1 LKKFLA
7 ACLLLIVL
15 GVGGSVLYFTVLLP
29 RNIPVPDVRVGADP
43 ELVERGRYLANHVAV
58 CVDCHSSRD
67 WSYFA
72 GPIKPGTIGKGGET
86 FDRSSG
92 LPGVVVSK
100 NITPYSLA
108 DWSDGELYRVITG
121 GIDRDGNALFPLMP
135 YDAYRFMD
143 ADDLL
148 AIIAYLRSL
157 EPIEN
162 DVPSHQL
169 DFPLNLIV
177 NSIPRAAELREID
190 HSDQFEYGEYLS
202 TLAGCTWCHSP
213 LNQTQ
218 QVIEELALSGGHAF
232 PMGDYVVNAGN
243 ISSDR
248 DTGIGAWTLE
258 QFIARFRQ
266 YQGEGEWM
274 PLAEGGFNSL
284 MPWTRYADM
293 SDEDLA
299 AIYAFLMQ
307 SRPIRNPVQTW
318 TRLADAD

>member
-1 LKKFLA
+1 M
-7 ACLLLIVL
+7 
-15 GVGGSVLYFTVLLP
+15 
-29 RNIPVPDVRVGADP
+29 PDIRVGADAG
-43 ELVERGRYLANHVAV
+43 LVARGRYVANHVAV
-58 CVDCHSSRD
+58 CVDCHSTRD

-72 GPIKPGTIGKGGET
+72 GPIRPGTVGKGGET

-92 LPGVVVSK
+92 LPGIVVSK

-143 ADDLL
+143 EDDLL

-162 DVPSHQL
+162 DVPPREL

-177 NSIPRAAELREID
+177 NSIPREGQTRKID
-190 HSDQFEYGEYLS
+190 RTDEPVYGEYLA
-202 TLAGCTWCHSP
+202 TLAGCVWCHSP
-213 LNQTQ
+213 LNRTQ
-218 QVIEELALSGGHAF
+218 QVIEELALSGGHGF
-232 PMGDYVVNAGN
+232 PMGDYIVNASN
-243 ISSDR
+243 ISPDVE
-248 DTGIGAWTLE
+248 TGIGAWTLE

-266 YQGEGEWM
+266 YRGDGEWT
-274 PLAEGGFNSL
+274 PVPGDGFNSL

-307 SRPIRNPVQTW
+307 SEPIRNEVETW
-318 TRLADAD
+318 TPIAESD